1 MPGTTAPAVIAAYE
15 AALDA
20 YTGGDFAGALAGF
33 AALADDPPSRV
44 LGGALS
50 RFPRDAAGGVEQ
62 GASSR
67 RRSKSQGD
75 GGRALTTRVLTS
87 DRATP

>member
-44 LGGALS
+44 LAA
-50 RFPRDAAGGVEQ
+50 RCRDF
-62 GASSR
+62 
-67 RRSKSQGD
+67 
-75 GGRALTTRVLTS
+75 L
-87 DRATP
+87 ATPPAEWNGVFVAATK